1 MRHVESNVFRRVLN
15 EHAFLIGGKIMLYE
29 KKKLLIC
36 KIIITVLFLVC
47 IIVPISISLTPAKI
61 ANIVDD
67 EGFCDY
73 DSSLNSSDVEIFV
86 KFDTKVND
94 GYIKV
99 SFYDES
105 GKTLSTEN
113 GHFYRTDDDKEVS
126 DTFYIKG
133 NVKGYKIISS
143 EITRETYTSGI
154 TKYIFIIIDIFMIFI
169 FLGTM
174 LMSCK
179 VYDLD
184 GKDLIVYSGLYR
196 HYIKYDGTILDEHNT
211 FQTYVPIYLSTTI
224 DDETYIEVTISTM
237 NRISLK
243 VNDKLYTK
251 YKY

>member
-1 MRHVESNVFRRVLN
+1 
-15 EHAFLIGGKIMLYE
+15 MLYE
-29 KKKLLIC
+29 KKKLLII
-36 KIIITVLFLVC
+36 KIVISVLFLVC
-47 IIVPISISLTPAKI
+47 IIVPISISLTPTKI

-67 EGFCDY
+67 EGYCDY
-73 DSSLNSSDVEIFV
+73 DTSLNSSDVKIFV

-113 GHFYRTDDDKEVS
+113 GHFYRTDNDKEVS

-154 TKYIFIIIDIFMIFI
+154 TKYVFIIIDIFMIFI

>member
-1 MRHVESNVFRRVLN
+1 MNTLFYWRDF
-15 EHAFLIGGKIMLYE
+15 MLYE
-29 KKKLLIC
+29 KKKLLIFKIVISVLFMIC
-36 KIIITVLFLVC
+36 III
-47 IIVPISISLTPAKI
+47 PISISLTPAKI

-67 EGFCDY
+67 EGYCDY
-73 DSSLNSSDVEIFV
+73 DSSLNSSDVKIFV

-113 GHFYRTDDDKEVS
+113 GFFYSTDDDKKVS
-126 DTFYIKG
+126 ATFYVKG

-143 EITRETYTSGI
+143 EITRKTYATGRTVYYFMI
-154 TKYIFIIIDIFMIFI
+154 ADIFLFI
-169 FLGTM
+169 LFLGTM
-174 LMSCK
+174 LLSCK

-184 GKDLIVYSGLYR
+184 GKELIVYSGFYR

-243 VNDKLYTK
+243 VNDQLYTK

>member
-1 MRHVESNVFRRVLN
+1 
-15 EHAFLIGGKIMLYE
+15 MLYE

-36 KIIITVLFLVC
+36 KIVITVLFLACV
-47 IIVPISISLTPAKI
+47 IIPICLRFAPVKK
-61 ANIVDD
+61 ANMVDD
-67 EGFCDY
+67 KGYCKFDN
-73 DSSLNSSDVEIFV
+73 SLNSSDVEIYVTYDKKVDSGYITV
-86 KFDTKVND
+86 KFYD
-94 GYIKV
+94 GSGQILTTEKKY
-99 SFYDES
+99 FY
-105 GKTLSTEN
+105 STDN
-113 GHFYRTDDDKEVS
+113 DKEVS
-126 DTFYIKG
+126 ASFYVRG
-133 NVKGYKIISS
+133 NVKSYEIISS
-143 EITRETYTSGI
+143 EITRAS
-154 TKYIFIIIDIFMIFI
+154 YIPGSMVSILIVFDVFLFII

-237 NRISLK
+237 NRIFLK